1 MEVKKLLL
9 VALFCGVYS
18 FAQVG
23 VGTTTPRGALDV
35 SSATS
40 GFIPPQVYVFKLN
53 WTFAKRVFS

>member
-9 VALFCGVYS
+9 AAIFCSSYS

-35 SSATS
+35 SSTTS
-40 GFIPPQVYVFKLN
+40 GFIPPQV
-53 WTFAKRVFS
+53 